1 MSTKKQKSLK
11 TKSLQGGDLASNV
24 TRPQMKTDSSTKK
37 LEDSVTPDNEP
48 FFIPKDPYEL
58 SMGAN
63 TFIWKQEKWVNDETL
78 HFLAN
83 AFKGFRDEVQD
94 KMVKCLRSYFEDH
107 GPEGETYLPLL
118 GVEHIDMLMQLI
130 VYKIEHGRR

>member
-1 MSTKKQKSLK
+1 MAKQKNNKSAANG
-11 TKSLQGGDLASNV
+11 TKCEG
-24 TRPQMKTDSSTKK
+24 
-37 LEDSVTPDNEP
+37 SVTLGNES
-48 FFIPKDPYEL
+48 FFIPDDPYAL

-94 KMVKCLRSYFEDH
+94 KMADCLRSYFEEC
-107 GPEGETYLPLL
+107 GPEGDSSLPLL
-118 GVEHIDMLMQLI
+118 GIEHIDMLLHLI
-130 VYKIEHGRR
+130 VYKIEHGHRRY